1 MDATGT
7 STQPVA
13 SGRGHRRRSTHI
25 TISEISSVTSHANR
39 GTSRARLIG
48 ATIQDSLGNISIYS
62 YPIFQSVSL
71 FFFLF
76 PIENCSLFFRLTL
89 LHKY

>member
-1 MDATGT
+1 MDTAGT

-13 SGRGHRRRSTHI
+13 SGRGRRHHSTHI
-25 TISEISSVTSHANR
+25 TIPEISSVTSHANR
-39 GTSRARLIG
+39 CTHIARLNG

-62 YPIFQSVSL
+62 CPIFQSVSL

-76 PIENCSLFFRLTL
+76 PIEN
-89 LHKY
+89 